1 MKKKVFI
8 TGGTGYIG
16 RNFINL
22 YKDKYIFKSFSLLNN
37 KFDDISL
44 LNISIVIHCAALV
57 HQKIELPYAR
67 YFDVNV
73 KYPLELARLAK
84 KSGVKQ
90 FIFISTIAVYEDN
103 IKMINERT
111 SCSPQTSYGHSKLKA
126 EIELQKLN
134 DNHFKISIVRP
145 PIVNGYKAPGN
156 MKSLINLVNKVQ
168 ILPFGKIENNR
179 SMVYIENLCHLIDE
193 IIIQQK
199 AGIFLASDNEPLSTT
214 KLIELIANGLNKK
227 VYLLKIPFFENLLK
241 LVKPSIYKRL
251 YENLE
256 VDNNETKIK
265 LNLTNPYS
273 VEDGI
278 KLMLKDYNK

>member
-1 MKKKVFI
+1 
-8 TGGTGYIG
+8 
-16 RNFINL
+16 
-22 YKDKYIFKSFSLLNN
+22 
-37 KFDDISL
+37 
-44 LNISIVIHCAALV
+44 
-57 HQKIELPYAR
+57 
-67 YFDVNV
+67 
-73 KYPLELARLAK
+73 
-84 KSGVKQ
+84 
-90 FIFISTIAVYEDN
+90 
-103 IKMINERT
+103 
-111 SCSPQTSYGHSKLKA
+111 
-126 EIELQKLN
+126 
-134 DNHFKISIVRP
+134 
-145 PIVNGYKAPGN
+145 
-156 MKSLINLVNKVQ
+156 
-168 ILPFGKIENNR
+168 
-179 SMVYIENLCHLIDE
+179 MVYVGNLCHLIDE

-199 AGIFLASDNEPLSTT
+199 SGIFLASDNEPLSTT